1 MKGRFFEMTGNQ
13 PVKVG
18 LRSKIT
24 NELVAVYP
32 YSINGSPKEVEK
44 KVFDWYYAQ
53 GCANENELPN
63 LFVDTVTDGEL
74 KSFH

>member
-1 MKGRFFEMTGNQ
+1 MKGRFFDMTGNQ

-44 KVFDWYYAQ
+44 RYLTGIMLRGVPMRMNFPTFSWI
-53 GCANENELPN
+53 L
-63 LFVDTVTDGEL
+63 
-74 KSFH
+74 

>member
-1 MKGRFFEMTGNQ
+1 MTGNQ

-32 YSINGSPKEVEK
+32 TALMEAKRG
-44 KVFDWYYAQ
+44 
-53 GCANENELPN
+53 
-63 LFVDTVTDGEL
+63 
-74 KSFH
+74 